1 MFSAYEESVEAVMV
15 GEIGDTTPGG
25 GGGGGGGGTNP
36 SGGGPVSSYSCKVL
50 FTYISHF
57 FINQQCAL
65 GTKFTPFSLS
75 RNRSFIFQLWCR
87 NSLQKNTFTN
97 KFSKEMTI
105 L

>member
-25 GGGGGGGGTNP
+25 GGGGGTNP
-36 SGGGPVSSYSCKVL
+36 SGGDGPVSSYSCKVL

-65 GTKFTPFSLS
+65 GSQQQNSPLFIS
-75 RNRSFIFQLWCR
+75 R
-87 NSLQKNTFTN
+87 
-97 KFSKEMTI
+97 
-105 L
+105 